1 MLRKRNQKCQQKQGR
16 GKGCVQKHE
25 GLGKLTMNTRSK
37 GSAFKDYKK
46 TLENGER
53 QS

>member
-1 MLRKRNQKCQQKQGR
+1 MLRKRDQKCQQKQGR
-16 GKGCVQKHE
+16 GKG
-25 GLGKLTMNTRSK
+25 LGAFTMNTRSK

>member
-16 GKGCVQKHE
+16 GKGLNVE
-25 GLGKLTMNTRSK
+25 LGFISK
-37 GSAFKDYKK
+37 RSAFKAYKK